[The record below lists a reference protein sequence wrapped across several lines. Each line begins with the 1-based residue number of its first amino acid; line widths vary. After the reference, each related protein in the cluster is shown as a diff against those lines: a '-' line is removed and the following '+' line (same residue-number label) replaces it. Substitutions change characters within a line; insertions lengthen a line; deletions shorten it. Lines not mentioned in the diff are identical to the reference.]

1 MKGNKGKKKNKNEN
15 KQNSEKND
23 KIENKD
29 ETSSSIIPKSIQEK
43 ENKIVLLVHA
53 KPGSK
58 KEGICSIDDECIE
71 IAVHAQAQNNK
82 ANFAIIEYLS
92 DILNL
97 SKNSIQ
103 FESGATNRDKQISVT
118 GISAV
123 DLFTK
128 LYFFYNFLEI

>member
-1 MKGNKGKKKNKNEN
+1 MKGNKGKKKNKNE
-15 KQNSEKND
+15 KQ
-23 KIENKD
+23 ENKEKED
-29 ETSSSIIPKSIQEK
+29 NKNENSSSNIPKSIQEK

-58 KEGICSIDDECIE
+58 KEGVCLIDDECIE

-118 GISAV
+118 GISATEI
-123 DLFTK
+123 LEK
-128 LYFFYNFLEI
+128 LKENLI

>member
-15 KQNSEKND
+15 NKEKVE
-23 KIENKD
+23 KKEENKN
-29 ETSSSIIPKSIQEK
+29 ETSSIPKSIQEK
-43 ENKIVLLVHA
+43 DDKIVLLVHA

-92 DILNL
+92 DILNA

-103 FESGATNRDKQISVT
+103 FETGATNRDKQISVT
-118 GISAV
+118 GMTASEI
-123 DLFTK
+123 LEK
-128 LYFFYNFLEI
+128 LNENLI

>member
-15 KQNSEKND
+15 NKEKVE
-23 KIENKD
+23 KKEENKN
-29 ETSSSIIPKSIQEK
+29 ETSSIPKSIQEK
-43 ENKIVLLVHA
+43 DDKIILLVHA

-92 DILNL
+92 DILNV

-103 FESGATNRDKQISVT
+103 FETGATNRDKQISVT
-118 GISAV
+118 GMTASEI
-123 DLFTK
+123 LEK
-128 LYFFYNFLEI
+128 LNENLI

>member
-29 ETSSSIIPKSIQEK
+29 ETSSSLIPKSIQEK

-128 LYFFYNFLEI
+128 LYFFIIF

>member
-1 MKGNKGKKKNKNEN
+1 MKGNKGKKKNKNEKQENQEKKDNN
-15 KQNSEKND
+15 KN
-23 KIENKD
+23 EN
-29 ETSSSIIPKSIQEK
+29 SSSNIPKSIQEK

-58 KEGICSIDDECIE
+58 KEGVCLIDDECIE

-92 DILNL
+92 DILNV

-103 FESGATNRDKQISVT
+103 FETGATNRDKQISVT
-118 GISAV
+118 GMTSSEI
-123 DLFTK
+123 LEK
-128 LYFFYNFLEI
+128 LNENLI

>member
-23 KIENKD
+23 KIENQD
-29 ETSSSIIPKSIQEK
+29 ETSSSSIPKSIQEK

-92 DILNL
+92 DILGL

-118 GISAV
+118 GISAS
-123 DLFTK
+123 DIFTK
-128 LYFFYNFLEI
+128 LQENLI

>member
-15 KQNSEKND
+15 NKEKVE
-23 KIENKD
+23 KKEENKN
-29 ETSSSIIPKSIQEK
+29 ETSSIPKSIQEK
-43 ENKIVLLVHA
+43 DNKIILLVHA

-58 KEGICSIDDECIE
+58 KEGICLIDDECIE

-92 DILNL
+92 DILNV

-103 FESGATNRDKQISVT
+103 FETGATNRDKQISVI
-118 GISAV
+118 GITSKE
-123 DLFTK
+123 LYEK
-128 LYFFYNFLEI
+128 LQENLI

>member
-15 KQNSEKND
+15 NKEKVE
-23 KIENKD
+23 KKEENKN
-29 ETSSSIIPKSIQEK
+29 ETSSIPKSIQEK
-43 ENKIVLLVHA
+43 DNKIILLVHA

-92 DILNL
+92 DILNV

-103 FESGATNRDKQISVT
+103 FETGATNRDKQISVM
-118 GISAV
+118 GMSASEI
-123 DLFTK
+123 LEK
-128 LYFFYNFLEI
+128 LNENLI

>member
-15 KQNSEKND
+15 NKNKEEK
-23 KIENKD
+23 KEENKN
-29 ETSSSIIPKSIQEK
+29 ETSTIPKSIQEK
-43 ENKIVLLVHA
+43 DNKIILLVHA

-58 KEGICSIDDECIE
+58 KEGVCLIDDECIE

-92 DILNL
+92 DILNV

-103 FESGATNRDKQISVT
+103 FEIGATNRDKQISVT
-118 GISAV
+118 GMTS
-123 DLFTK
+123 
-128 LYFFYNFLEI
+128 LEILEKLNENLI

>member
-15 KQNSEKND
+15 NKNKEEK
-23 KIENKD
+23 KEENKN
-29 ETSSSIIPKSIQEK
+29 ETSTIPKSIQEK
-43 ENKIVLLVHA
+43 DNKIILLVHA

-58 KEGICSIDDECIE
+58 KEGVCLIDDECIE

-92 DILNL
+92 DILNV

-103 FESGATNRDKQISVT
+103 FETGATNRDKQISVT
-118 GISAV
+118 GMTS
-123 DLFTK
+123 
-128 LYFFYNFLEI
+128 LEILEKLNENLI

>member
-15 KQNSEKND
+15 NKNKEEK
-23 KIENKD
+23 KEENKN
-29 ETSSSIIPKSIQEK
+29 ETSTIPKSIQEK
-43 ENKIVLLVHA
+43 ENKIILLVHA

-58 KEGICSIDDECIE
+58 KEGVCLIDDECIE

-92 DILNL
+92 DILNV

-103 FESGATNRDKQISVT
+103 FETGATNRDKQISVT
-118 GISAV
+118 GMTSSEI
-123 DLFTK
+123 LEK
-128 LYFFYNFLEI
+128 LNENLI

>member
-15 KQNSEKND
+15 KVNTEKKED
-23 KIENKD
+23 KKE
-29 ETSSSIIPKSIQEK
+29 ETSSIPKSIQEK
-43 ENKIVLLVHA
+43 DNKILLSVHA

-58 KEGICSIDDECIE
+58 KEGVSLIDDECIE

-92 DILNL
+92 DILKV

-103 FESGATNRDKQISVT
+103 FESGATNRDKQISVI
-118 GISAV
+118 GLSPSEI
-123 DLFTK
+123 LEK
-128 LYFFYNFLEI
+128 LKENLI

>member
-1 MKGNKGKKKNKNEN
+1 MKGNKGKKKNKNEI

-29 ETSSSIIPKSIQEK
+29 ETSSSLIPKSIQEK

-128 LYFFYNFLEI
+128 LYFFIIF

>member
-15 KQNSEKND
+15 KVNTDKNED
-23 KIENKD
+23 KKD
-29 ETSSSIIPKSIQEK
+29 ETSSIPKSIQEK
-43 ENKIVLLVHA
+43 ENKIILSVHA

-58 KEGICSIDDECIE
+58 KEGVSLIDDECIE

-92 DILNL
+92 DILNI

-103 FESGATNRDKQISVT
+103 FESGATNRDKQISVI
-118 GISAV
+118 GLSPSVI
-123 DLFTK
+123 LEK
-128 LYFFYNFLEI
+128 LKENLI

>member
-15 KQNSEKND
+15 KVNTEKTED
-23 KIENKD
+23 KKE
-29 ETSSSIIPKSIQEK
+29 ETSSIPKSIQEK
-43 ENKIVLLVHA
+43 DNKILLSVHA

-58 KEGICSIDDECIE
+58 KEGVSLIDDECIE

-92 DILNL
+92 DILKV

-103 FESGATNRDKQISVT
+103 FESGATNRDKQISVI
-118 GISAV
+118 GLSPSEI
-123 DLFTK
+123 LEK
-128 LYFFYNFLEI
+128 LKENLI

>member
-15 KQNSEKND
+15 NKEKVE
-23 KIENKD
+23 KKEENKN
-29 ETSSSIIPKSIQEK
+29 ETSSIPKSIQEK
-43 ENKIVLLVHA
+43 DDKIILLVHA

-92 DILNL
+92 DILNV

-103 FESGATNRDKQISVT
+103 FETGATNRDKQISVMGMT
-118 GISAV
+118 ASEI
-123 DLFTK
+123 LEK
-128 LYFFYNFLEI
+128 LNENLI

>member
-15 KQNSEKND
+15 NKEKVE
-23 KIENKD
+23 KKEENKN
-29 ETSSSIIPKSIQEK
+29 ETSSIPKSIQEK
-43 ENKIVLLVHA
+43 DDKIILLVHA

-82 ANFAIIEYLS
+82 TNFAIIEYLS
-92 DILNL
+92 DILNV

-103 FESGATNRDKQISVT
+103 FETGATNRDKQISVT
-118 GISAV
+118 GMTASEI
-123 DLFTK
+123 LEK
-128 LYFFYNFLEI
+128 LNENLI

>member
-1 MKGNKGKKKNKNEN
+1 MKGNKGKKNNKNERQENQEKKDNNKNEN
-15 KQNSEKND
+15 
-23 KIENKD
+23 
-29 ETSSSIIPKSIQEK
+29 SSSNIPKSIQKK

-58 KEGICSIDDECIE
+58 KEGVCLIDDECIE

-118 GISAV
+118 GISANEI
-123 DLFTK
+123 LEK
-128 LYFFYNFLEI
+128 LKENLI

>member
-29 ETSSSIIPKSIQEK
+29 ETSSSLIPKSIQEK

-128 LYFFYNFLEI
+128 LYFFL

>member
-15 KQNSEKND
+15 NKEKVE
-23 KIENKD
+23 KKEENKN
-29 ETSSSIIPKSIQEK
+29 ETSSIPKSIQEK
-43 ENKIVLLVHA
+43 DDKIILLVHA

-92 DILNL
+92 DILNV

-103 FESGATNRDKQISVT
+103 FETGATNRDKQISVT
-118 GISAV
+118 GMAASEI
-123 DLFTK
+123 LEK
-128 LYFFYNFLEI
+128 LNENLI